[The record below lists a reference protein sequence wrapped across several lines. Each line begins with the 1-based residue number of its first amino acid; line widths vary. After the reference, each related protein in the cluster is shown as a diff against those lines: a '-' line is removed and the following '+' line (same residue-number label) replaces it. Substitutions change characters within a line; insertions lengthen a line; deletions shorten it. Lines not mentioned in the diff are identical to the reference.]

1 VKLFPAAAVGVGY
14 LRQIAG
20 PFPDI
25 PLVPTGGVSAQTA
38 GDWLAAGGVAV
49 GMGGWLIGD
58 GDPAGVTQRARQVA
72 GAVSGASGRAGA

>member
-1 VKLFPAAAVGVGY
+1 MKLLPAAAMGVGC

-49 GMGGWLIGD
+49 GMGGWLIGE

-72 GAVSGASGRAGA
+72 EAVSGASGRAGA